1 MSNSNRPNLF
11 RRALSKISQLKPR
24 QSSFRRILLSRI
36 LLLSVPVLLAG
47 EVVTYRKAR
56 TGLLETARQ
65 NLSESAG
72 RKAERIEASI
82 ESLQTNLSIASKI
95 PDWRSGASKAQV
107 KLLNQLI
114 EGIPGRFKCAQLTD
128 LKTDQPISTTC
139 PDRPLV
145 APTESTWPLQQ
156 SLSNPK
162 PAVVNVMWLSPEVS
176 PAASPV
182 VDSANSQDSTSLGS
196 QLRLLLSV
204 PIYDRQGQ
212 LYRDLRFQVTL
223 DQPGNNLLRSLTGYG
238 AIVNQD
244 GTILSHPLTDRVGQ
258 NIQQQPNAVRLKK
271 ILKNPIGSQG
281 FLHLPPFIDDR
292 TQLIAGYAII
302 PSPFRSGDKIGV
314 LAITTLDN
322 ALFGLKEI
330 QVVLVTL
337 TLGLIL
343 ASFLATFYLARD
355 LARPLEKLRDYALHA
370 QDQNSDTP
378 VPQGLKIREFN
389 QLAEALDDMVRRLK
403 AWADR
408 LESAWKEAQAANQ
421 LKSEFLANTSHEL
434 RTPLNAI
441 IGCVRSIMDD
451 CCDDREEEL
460 EFLQLTDNAA
470 IHLLN
475 IINDILDLSRVEA
488 GSLSVALK
496 PMDLCKVLQDVV
508 ELQLVRANKKSL
520 ELKLP
525 PFVSPIAVQAD
536 PDKLKQVLLNVISN
550 AIKFT
555 DRGSISIRLQVKPK
569 ENVTDDVSSED
580 ADGLDGRVVVTVQD
594 TGVGIDPAQQSKLF
608 QPFVMVDGSTTRKVG
623 GTGLGLAISRN
634 LMELM
639 GGSITL
645 HSDGIGQGTIVTIVL
660 PAIDAALLAPSQ
672 EVLVPGTIDA

>member
-1 MSNSNRPNLF
+1 MSNLNRPNLF
-11 RRALSKISQLKPR
+11 RRVLSKILQLKPR

-47 EVVTYRKAR
+47 EVMTYRKAR

-72 RKAERIEASI
+72 RKAESIEASI
-82 ESLQTNLSIASKI
+82 RALQTNLAIASETMAL
-95 PDWRSGASKAQV
+95 RSGSSAVQMN
-107 KLLNQLI
+107 LLKQLI
-114 EGIPGRFKCAQLTD
+114 DGIPGRLKCAQLTN
-128 LKTDQPISTTC
+128 LQTDQPVVSTC
-139 PDRPLV
+139 PDRTLLLPEGV
-145 APTESTWPLQQ
+145 SWPLQQ
-156 SLSNPK
+156 TLSDSK
-162 PAVVNVMWLSPEVS
+162 PAPVKVMWLP
-176 PAASPV
+176 PATSAVAHSASSQTLTPL
-182 VDSANSQDSTSLGS
+182 NSQLSLI
-196 QLRLLLSV
+196 LSV
-204 PIYDRQGQ
+204 PIYDRTGQ
-212 LYRDLRFQVTL
+212 PDRDLRLQVTL
-223 DQPGNNLLRSLTGYG
+223 DQPGNNSLRSLTGYG
-238 AIVNQD
+238 AIVDHD
-244 GTILSHPLTDRVGQ
+244 GTILAHPLADRVGQ
-258 NIQQQPNAVRLKK
+258 NIQEQPNSLRLKK
-271 ILKNPIGSQG
+271 IVKNPIGSQG
-281 FLHLPPFIDDR
+281 FLHLPPFIAGN
-292 TQLIAGYAII
+292 THLIAGYAIV
-302 PSPFRSGDKIGV
+302 PSPFQPGDKMSV

-330 QVVLVTL
+330 QVVLFGL

-343 ASFLATFYLARD
+343 ASFLATFYLAQD

-370 QDQNSDTP
+370 QNQDTDTP
-378 VPQGLKIREFN
+378 VPKRLKIREFN

-408 LESAWKEAQAANQ
+408 LESAWKEAQTANQ

-441 IGCVRSIMDD
+441 IGCVRSILDG

-488 GSLSVALK
+488 GSLSVILK
-496 PMDLCKVLQDVV
+496 PIDLRQVLQEVV
-508 ELQLVRANKKSL
+508 ELQLVRANKKG
-520 ELKLP
+520 LKLNLP
-525 PFVSPIAVQAD
+525 EISSPIAVQAD
-536 PDKLKQVLLNVISN
+536 SDKLRQVLLNVIGN

-555 DRGSISIRLQVKPK
+555 DRGNISIQVQVEALELAIDERSPQ
-569 ENVTDDVSSED
+569 D
-580 ADGLDGRVVVTVQD
+580 ADGQKKKVVVTVRD

-639 GGSITL
+639 DGTVTL
-645 HSDGIGQGTIVTIVL
+645 HSDGIGQGTSVTIML
-660 PAIDAALLAPSQ
+660 PAIDAALLTTSKEA
-672 EVLVPGTIDA
+672 LVSGTTEA